1 MCILHWIYQSF
12 LNNLSVDQI
21 NAFFGAK
28 CLWAQKKEHTTAI
41 VCSHSI
47 LEKID
52 KNQTV
57 LIIAQKEEIMNSKRI
72 LLITIN
78 LFVLGMVIS
87 MISTGTNWDSTAAHV
102 LSAFSL
108 GLNILFLEY
117 IGLKGD
123 K

>member
-1 MCILHWIYQSF
+1 M
-12 LNNLSVDQI
+12 LSLALSAYEHI
-21 NAFFGAK
+21 
-28 CLWAQKKEHTTAI
+28 KKEHTTAI

-47 LEKID
+47 FLEKID

-72 LLITIN
+72 VLIAFNT
-78 LFVLGMVIS
+78 FVLGMVIS

>member
-1 MCILHWIYQSF
+1 M
-12 LNNLSVDQI
+12 LSL
-21 NAFFGAK
+21 ALSAYEH
-28 CLWAQKKEHTTAI
+28 KKRTHA
-41 VCSHSI
+41 SHRVLRSI

-57 LIIAQKEEIMNSKRI
+57 LIVAQKEEIMNSKRI
-72 LLITIN
+72 LLIAFN
-78 LFVLGMVIS
+78 AFVLGTVIS
-87 MISTGTNWDSTAAHV
+87 MITSGTNWDSTAVHV
-102 LSAFSL
+102 SSAFSL

>member
-1 MCILHWIYQSF
+1 M
-12 LNNLSVDQI
+12 LSL
-21 NAFFGAK
+21 ALSAYEH
-28 CLWAQKKEHTTAI
+28 KKRAH
-41 VCSHSI
+41 VSDHVLQSI

-57 LIIAQKEEIMNSKRI
+57 LIIARKEEIMNMNSKRI
-72 LLITIN
+72 LLIAFN
-78 LFVLGMVIS
+78 AFVLGTVIS
-87 MISTGTNWDSTAAHV
+87 MITSGNNWDSTAVHV
-102 LSAFSL
+102 SSAFSL

>member
-1 MCILHWIYQSF
+1 MST
-12 LNNLSVDQI
+12 
-21 NAFFGAK
+21 
-28 CLWAQKKEHTTAI
+28 KKEHTTAI

-57 LIIAQKEEIMNSKRI
+57 LIIAQKEEIMNNFEKLVII
-72 LLITIN
+72 LLNI
-78 LFVLGMVIS
+78 FVLVTLIS
-87 MISTGTNWDSTAAHV
+87 MVLTGNNWESTVVHV
-102 LSAFSL
+102 SSAFSL

>member
-1 MCILHWIYQSF
+1 M
-12 LNNLSVDQI
+12 LSL
-21 NAFFGAK
+21 ALSAYEH
-28 CLWAQKKEHTTAI
+28 KKRTHDSHR
-41 VCSHSI
+41 VLHSI

-57 LIIAQKEEIMNSKRI
+57 ISISRKEEIMNSKRI

-87 MISTGTNWDSTAAHV
+87 MITSGTNWDSTAAHV

-108 GLNILFLEY
+108 GLNIIFLEY

>member
-1 MCILHWIYQSF
+1 M
-12 LNNLSVDQI
+12 LSL
-21 NAFFGAK
+21 ALSAYEH
-28 CLWAQKKEHTTAI
+28 KKRTHDSHR
-41 VCSHSI
+41 VLHSI

-57 LIIAQKEEIMNSKRI
+57 ISISQKEEIMNSKRI
-72 LLITIN
+72 VLIAFNT
-78 LFVLGMVIS
+78 FVLGMVIS

>member
-1 MCILHWIYQSF
+1 
-12 LNNLSVDQI
+12 
-21 NAFFGAK
+21 
-28 CLWAQKKEHTTAI
+28 
-41 VCSHSI
+41 
-47 LEKID
+47 
-52 KNQTV
+52 
-57 LIIAQKEEIMNSKRI
+57 MNSKRI

-87 MISTGTNWDSTAAHV
+87 MITLGTNWDSTSVHV

>member
-1 MCILHWIYQSF
+1 M
-12 LNNLSVDQI
+12 LSL
-21 NAFFGAK
+21 ALSAY
-28 CLWAQKKEHTTAI
+28 EHKTAI

-47 LEKID
+47 FSEKID

-57 LIIAQKEEIMNSKRI
+57 LIIARKEEIMNSKRI

>member
-1 MCILHWIYQSF
+1 M
-12 LNNLSVDQI
+12 LSL
-21 NAFFGAK
+21 ALSAYEH
-28 CLWAQKKEHTTAI
+28 KKRTHDWHR
-41 VCSHSI
+41 VLRSI

-57 LIIAQKEEIMNSKRI
+57 LIVAQKEEIMNSKRI
-72 LLITIN
+72 LLIAFN
-78 LFVLGMVIS
+78 AFVLGTVIS
-87 MISTGTNWDSTAAHV
+87 MITSGSNWDSTSVHIS
-102 LSAFSL
+102 SAFSL

>member
-1 MCILHWIYQSF
+1 MLR
-12 LNNLSVDQI
+12 
-21 NAFFGAK
+21 
-28 CLWAQKKEHTTAI
+28 
-41 VCSHSI
+41 SI

-57 LIIAQKEEIMNSKRI
+57 LIVAQKEEIMNSKRI
-72 LLITIN
+72 LLIAFNT
-78 LFVLGMVIS
+78 FVLGMVIS
-87 MISTGTNWDSTAAHV
+87 MISTGTNWDSTAVHV
-102 LSAFSL
+102 SSAFSL

>member
-1 MCILHWIYQSF
+1 M
-12 LNNLSVDQI
+12 LSL
-21 NAFFGAK
+21 ALSAYEH
-28 CLWAQKKEHTTAI
+28 KKEHTTAI

-57 LIIAQKEEIMNSKRI
+57 PIIARKEEIMNSKRI
-72 LLITIN
+72 LLIAFN
-78 LFVLGMVIS
+78 AFVLGTVIS
-87 MISTGTNWDSTAAHV
+87 MITSGTNWDSTAAHV

-117 IGLKGD
+117 IGLKGG
-123 K
+123 

>member
-1 MCILHWIYQSF
+1 ML
-12 LNNLSVDQI
+12 
-21 NAFFGAK
+21 
-28 CLWAQKKEHTTAI
+28 AI
-41 VCSHSI
+41 MCSHSI

-57 LIIAQKEEIMNSKRI
+57 VIVPQKEEIMNSKRI
-72 LLITIN
+72 LLIAFN
-78 LFVLGMVIS
+78 AFVLGMVIS
-87 MISTGTNWDSTAAHV
+87 MISTGTNWDSTAVHV
-102 LSAFSL
+102 LSALSL

>member
-1 MCILHWIYQSF
+1 M
-12 LNNLSVDQI
+12 LSLALSAYEHI
-21 NAFFGAK
+21 
-28 CLWAQKKEHTTAI
+28 KKEHTTAI

-47 LEKID
+47 FSEKID

-57 LIIAQKEEIMNSKRI
+57 ISISRKEEIMNSKRI

-87 MISTGTNWDSTAAHV
+87 MITSGTNWDSTAVHV

-108 GLNILFLEY
+108 GLNIIFLEY
-117 IGLKGD
+117 IGLKG
-123 K
+123 

>member
-1 MCILHWIYQSF
+1 M
-12 LNNLSVDQI
+12 LSL
-21 NAFFGAK
+21 ALSAYEH
-28 CLWAQKKEHTTAI
+28 KKRTHD
-41 VCSHSI
+41 SHRVLRSI

-57 LIIAQKEEIMNSKRI
+57 LIIARKEEIMNSKRI
-72 LLITIN
+72 LLIAFNT
-78 LFVLGMVIS
+78 FVLGMVIS

>member
-1 MCILHWIYQSF
+1 MLF
-12 LNNLSVDQI
+12 LALSAYEHI
-21 NAFFGAK
+21 
-28 CLWAQKKEHTTAI
+28 KKRTHDSHR
-41 VCSHSI
+41 VLHSI

-57 LIIAQKEEIMNSKRI
+57 ISISQKEEIMNSKRI

-117 IGLKGD
+117 IG
-123 K
+123 

>member
-1 MCILHWIYQSF
+1 M
-12 LNNLSVDQI
+12 LSLALSAYEHI
-21 NAFFGAK
+21 
-28 CLWAQKKEHTTAI
+28 KKEHTTAI

-57 LIIAQKEEIMNSKRI
+57 ISISRKEEIMNSKRI

-87 MISTGTNWDSTAAHV
+87 MITSGTNWDSTAVHV
-102 LSAFSL
+102 SSAFSL

>member
-1 MCILHWIYQSF
+1 M
-12 LNNLSVDQI
+12 LSLALSAYEHI
-21 NAFFGAK
+21 
-28 CLWAQKKEHTTAI
+28 KKEHTTAI

-47 LEKID
+47 FSEKID

-57 LIIAQKEEIMNSKRI
+57 LIIARKEEIMNSKRI

-87 MISTGTNWDSTAAHV
+87 MISTGTNWDSTATHV

>member
-1 MCILHWIYQSF
+1 M
-12 LNNLSVDQI
+12 LSLALSAYEHI
-21 NAFFGAK
+21 
-28 CLWAQKKEHTTAI
+28 KKEHTTAI

-57 LIIAQKEEIMNSKRI
+57 ISISRKEEIMNSKRI
-72 LLITIN
+72 LLIAFN
-78 LFVLGMVIS
+78 AFVLGTVIS
-87 MISTGTNWDSTAAHV
+87 MITSGSNWDSTAVHV
-102 LSAFSL
+102 SSAFSL

>member
-1 MCILHWIYQSF
+1 M
-12 LNNLSVDQI
+12 LSLALSAYEHI
-21 NAFFGAK
+21 
-28 CLWAQKKEHTTAI
+28 KKEHTTAI

-47 LEKID
+47 FSEKID

-57 LIIAQKEEIMNSKRI
+57 LIIARKEEIMNSKRI
-72 LLITIN
+72 VLIAFNT
-78 LFVLGMVIS
+78 FVLGMVIS

-117 IGLKGD
+117 IGLKGE
-123 K
+123 

>member
-1 MCILHWIYQSF
+1 M
-12 LNNLSVDQI
+12 LSLALSAYEHI
-21 NAFFGAK
+21 
-28 CLWAQKKEHTTAI
+28 KKEHTTAI

-47 LEKID
+47 FSEKID

-57 LIIAQKEEIMNSKRI
+57 LIVAQKEEIMNSKRI
-72 LLITIN
+72 LLISVNI
-78 LFVLGMVIS
+78 FVLGTVIS
-87 MISTGTNWDSTAAHV
+87 MITSGTNWDSTAVHA

>member
-1 MCILHWIYQSF
+1 M
-12 LNNLSVDQI
+12 LSL
-21 NAFFGAK
+21 ALSAYEH
-28 CLWAQKKEHTTAI
+28 KKRTHDWHR
-41 VCSHSI
+41 VLRSI

-57 LIIAQKEEIMNSKRI
+57 LIVAQKEEIMNSKRI

>member
-1 MCILHWIYQSF
+1 MLITENKH
-12 LNNLSVDQI
+12 
-21 NAFFGAK
+21 
-28 CLWAQKKEHTTAI
+28 KKRTHD
-41 VCSHSI
+41 SHRVLQSI

-57 LIIAQKEEIMNSKRI
+57 LIVAQKEEIMNSKRI
-72 LLITIN
+72 LLIAFN
-78 LFVLGMVIS
+78 AFVLGTVIS
-87 MISTGTNWDSTAAHV
+87 MITSGTNWDSTAVHV
-102 LSAFSL
+102 SSAFSL

>member
-1 MCILHWIYQSF
+1 M
-12 LNNLSVDQI
+12 LSLALSAYEHI
-21 NAFFGAK
+21 
-28 CLWAQKKEHTTAI
+28 KKEHTTAI

-47 LEKID
+47 FSEKID

-57 LIIAQKEEIMNSKRI
+57 ISISRKEEIMNSKRI
-72 LLITIN
+72 LLIAFNT
-78 LFVLGMVIS
+78 FVLGMVIS

>member
-1 MCILHWIYQSF
+1 M
-12 LNNLSVDQI
+12 LSL
-21 NAFFGAK
+21 ALSAYEHK
-28 CLWAQKKEHTTAI
+28 KKEHTTAI

-47 LEKID
+47 FSEKID

-57 LIIAQKEEIMNSKRI
+57 LIIARKEEIMNSKRI

>member
-1 MCILHWIYQSF
+1 M
-12 LNNLSVDQI
+12 
-21 NAFFGAK
+21 
-28 CLWAQKKEHTTAI
+28 
-41 VCSHSI
+41 CSHSI

-57 LIIAQKEEIMNSKRI
+57 VIVPQKEEIMNSKRI
-72 LLITIN
+72 LLIAFN
-78 LFVLGMVIS
+78 AFVLGMVIS
-87 MISTGTNWDSTAAHV
+87 MISTGTNWDSTAVHV
-102 LSAFSL
+102 LSALSL